1 MKLISLGII
10 ILLFLAIA
18 IPFEI
23 RRRRRLNQYWSRSCT
38 GRDWKKRFPN
48 VPKKDIRDFLETF
61 VDGFAFSS
69 NKRLKFNPDDSVM
82 DIYRALYPT
91 SGWPDALELETFSIN
106 LRKRYGF
113 ELERVTDHNITL
125 GKIFELTRM
134 TTNENAREGR

>member
-113 ELERVTDHNITL
+113 ELEKVTDHNITL

-134 TTNENAREGR
+134 TPNENAREGR